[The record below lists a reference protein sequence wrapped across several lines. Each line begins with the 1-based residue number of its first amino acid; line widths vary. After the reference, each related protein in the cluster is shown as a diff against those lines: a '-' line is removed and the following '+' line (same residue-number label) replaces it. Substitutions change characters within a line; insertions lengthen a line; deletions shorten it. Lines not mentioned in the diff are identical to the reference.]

1 MEKTSPFLAQIS
13 FLQGNQSLTLDNPD
27 RGWWVETG
35 SLAIFAHPQSQ
46 GQTTAAR
53 QYLFSISA
61 QEILWGFPIQGDNA
75 PNQLIALALE
85 PTTLKPLTLNDLQNF
100 NSSPN
105 GTQLPSGM
113 PLIQTWSDRLS
124 QFFAPAHIPFS
135 GLLEDCVQSEPDL
148 QAALQTLH
156 HNFLLALQQW
166 QAQQYLQDRQQFLDR
181 QHLNQQVRI
190 NALGE
195 LASVLY
201 PRAKEQNQ
209 EGDLLLIAAGAV
221 GHAMGIQIHPPA
233 RSENLDRCK
242 HPLDAI
248 ARSSRIRT
256 RRVLLTSDWWRH
268 YSGPLLA
275 YKDADR
281 SPVALL
287 TVQGDRYELFDPAI
301 RQRIP
306 ITAAIAQ
313 QIAPEAYI
321 FYRSLPDRAV
331 DGLQLIQFALQ
342 GQEKNIF
349 VLLAVS
355 ILSILLGMLVPPA
368 TAVIIDHAVPDA
380 DRGLLL
386 QIGGGLLAASVG
398 IAIFQLV
405 QSLTIL
411 RFQAIADSTSQAGLW
426 DRLMKLELSFFRQY
440 SSGDL
445 LLRVS
450 AINQIR
456 ERLGGSVIRTMF
468 TGLLAAINLSIM
480 AFYSLKLTGVA
491 LGLGLISLFI
501 TRTSAQITSRKL
513 RPLQVLEGKISGLMV
528 QLIGGVSKLR
538 VAGAEERAF
547 AVWSHLYTQKL
558 KLLLSTQRIE
568 DGVNTFN
575 KVLPLL
581 SSILM
586 FLTTA
591 LIIQDMLKKGEV
603 PLSTGQYLGFSAAF
617 GIFIKGITEL
627 STTLIDILD
636 ISILWERAQPILT
649 AQPEVSL
656 AKTDP
661 GKLSGKVILD
671 RVNFRYRPDGA
682 LILNEVTI
690 KAEAGEFIALVGP
703 SGSGKSTIVRLLL
716 GFEVPEEG
724 TIYYDGQDL
733 KGLDLNAVRRQLGVV
748 LQNGRIQSNSIF
760 QNIIGG
766 QLATLDE
773 VWTAA
778 QMAGF
783 AADIHSFPMGM
794 HTVISEGGT
803 NLSGGQRQRLLISR
817 ALVSQPKILI
827 FDEATSALDN
837 QTQAIVM
844 RSLEQLQVTRITIAH
859 RLSTIRNADRIYV
872 IESGQVV
879 QEGTFDELAKAP
891 GLFVQLMT
899 RQMVGSKT

>member
-1 MEKTSPFLAQIS
+1 MEQTSPFLAPIVV
-13 FLQGNQSLTLDNPD
+13 LQGNQSLTLDNPD
-27 RGWWVETG
+27 WGWWVEAG
-35 SLAIFAHPQSQ
+35 SLAIFAHPQHQ
-46 GQTTAAR
+46 GQAAAR
-53 QYLFSISA
+53 QYLFTISA
-61 QEILWGFPIQGDNA
+61 QEMLWGFPIPGDNA

-85 PTTLKPLTLNDLQNF
+85 PTTLKPLTLNDLQAF

-105 GTQLPSGM
+105 GIDRPQSPL
-113 PLIQTWSDRLS
+113 LIQTWNDRLC
-124 QFFAPAHIPFS
+124 QFFAQAQIPFP
-135 GLLEDCVQSEPDL
+135 GLVEDSWQSEYDL
-148 QAALQTLH
+148 YSALQTLH

-166 QAQQYLQDRQQFLDR
+166 QDQHLLQDRQRFLDR
-181 QHLNQQVRI
+181 QRLNQQVRI

-201 PRAKEQNQ
+201 PRVQEQNQ

-233 RSENLDRCK
+233 RSENFDRCK

-248 ARSSRIRT
+248 ARASRIRT
-256 RRVLLTSDWWRH
+256 RRVLLTSDWWQH

-275 YKDADR
+275 YKDADQ

-287 TVQGDRYELFDPAI
+287 PVAGDRYELFDPAV

-306 ITAAIAQ
+306 ITATIAK
-313 QIAPEAYI
+313 QIDPAAYL
-321 FYRSLPDRAV
+321 FYRSLPDQAV

-342 GQEKNIF
+342 GQEKAILA
-349 VLLAVS
+349 LLAVS
-355 ILSILLGMLVPPA
+355 LLSILLGMLIPPA

-386 QIGGGLLAASVG
+386 QIGGGLLATSFG
-398 IAIFQLV
+398 IAIFQLL

-411 RFQAIADSTSQAGLW
+411 RLQAIADATSQAGLW

-456 ERLGGSVIRTMF
+456 ERLGGSVIRTVL
-468 TGLLAAINLSIM
+468 TSLLAVINLGIM
-480 AFYSLKLTGVA
+480 AFYSLQLAGVA
-491 LGLGLISLFI
+491 LGLGLISLVI
-501 TRTSAQITSRKL
+501 THISAHFTTRKL

-547 AVWSHLYTQKL
+547 AVWSHFYTQKL

-591 LIIQDMLKKGEV
+591 LIIKDKLKKGEI

-649 AQPEVSL
+649 AQPEVSP
-656 AKTDP
+656 AKTHP
-661 GKLSGKVILD
+661 GQLRGTVILD
-671 RVNFRYRPDGA
+671 RVTFRYRPDGP
-682 LILNEVTI
+682 LTLNQVTI
-690 KAEAGEFIALVGP
+690 KAQAGEFIALVGP
-703 SGSGKSTIVRLLL
+703 SGSGKSTLVRLLL
-716 GFEVPEEG
+716 GFEVPEAG
-724 TIYYDGQDL
+724 TVYYDGQDL

-773 VWTAA
+773 AWTAA
-778 QMAGF
+778 EMAGF
-783 AADIHSFPMGM
+783 AADIHSMPMGM

-872 IESGQVV
+872 LESGQVV
-879 QEGTFDELAKAP
+879 QEGTFDELANAP
-891 GLFVQLMT
+891 GLFAQLIT
-899 RQMVGSKT
+899 RQTVGSKT